1 MVGIIK
7 TDFAKSASVL
17 DDARLNKQI
26 VRMILLKKNGTQLR
40 KESVVMSVD
49 LDHIIEKEI
58 ARHEAMNKNLPTYMK
73 GRNISQSNEK
83 YSLYTFEIKRTKSVV
98 DEPIRFT
105 TAARDSV
112 EALDHIVQFFK
123 RELLE
128 FFYIIPQKVEPLLR
142 PIKKEE

>member
-1 MVGIIK
+1 
-7 TDFAKSASVL
+7 
-17 DDARLNKQI
+17 
-26 VRMILLKKNGTQLR
+26 
-40 KESVVMSVD
+40 MSVD